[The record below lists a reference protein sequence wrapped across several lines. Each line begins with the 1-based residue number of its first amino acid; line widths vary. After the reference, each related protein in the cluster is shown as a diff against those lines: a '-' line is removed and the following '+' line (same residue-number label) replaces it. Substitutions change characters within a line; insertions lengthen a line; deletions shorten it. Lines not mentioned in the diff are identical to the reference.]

1 MKNRII
7 ALIDFSVYTN
17 VLQQTTA
24 WFAKALN
31 AEVVLM
37 HQVAGVFPAFSD
49 TDSRRQVVNKEIK
62 LAQQKLEALA
72 QPFDVAP
79 VQYAVSDVPLP
90 EQIKALKSDAYADWV
105 FLGLKG
111 TGLLKRWFIG
121 STALEVIENNNGLTV
136 ALPQSAGAIV
146 PRRLVIAVSENYEVN
161 HKQLQQLLVGLKDVI
176 SDIEFITV
184 DTGNEGEG
192 ASEQTLVNLQ
202 QTYAAYNSSYHTFTG
217 DNALAEIKNH
227 MQQAS
232 HAYLVLQRDLRS
244 FDDTVLRR
252 FMVNELVYNA
262 SIPLVILS

>member
-7 ALIDFSVYTN
+7 ALIDFSAYAP
-17 VLQQTTA
+17 VLQQTCA
-24 WFAKALN
+24 WFAKVLQAD
-31 AEVVLM
+31 VVLM

-49 TDSRRQVVNKEIK
+49 TNSRRQVVDKEVK

-72 QPFDVAP
+72 EPFGSNAL
-79 VQYAVSDVPLP
+79 QYAVSDVPLP
-90 EQIKALKSDAYADWV
+90 EQIRELKREGYADWV

-121 STALEVIENNNGLTV
+121 STALEIIENNNGLTV
-136 ALPQSAGAIV
+136 ALPKSESAIL
-146 PRRLVIAVSENYEVN
+146 PQRLVIAVSENYELN
-161 HKQLQQLLVGLKDVI
+161 HAQLQQLLSGLKTEI

-184 DTGNEGEG
+184 DTGSEG
-192 ASEQTLVNLQ
+192 ASEQTLVQLQ
-202 QTYAAYNSSYHTFTG
+202 QQYAAYNSSCHTFTG

-227 MQQAS
+227 MLQNKN
-232 HAYLVLQRDLRS
+232 AYLVLQRGARS

-262 SIPLVILS
+262 SIPLVVLS